1 MRMGALAKHAP
12 DLALHLFPLSFPTP
26 SHLFWPCPE
35 ALKSQAGEKSHVT
48 LSLCHFTTLK

>member
-1 MRMGALAKHAP
+1 MGALAKHAP